1 MPNHGVAI
9 TVPEPW
15 ATTLQQ
21 AREDFGDPMASAIP
35 PHVTL
40 LPPTAVGDDAMPA
53 FLAHLQVVTSA
64 AEPFEMVLS
73 GTGTFRPVSPV
84 VFVQVSQGIPYCEAL
99 ERAVR
104 SGPIERTLDF
114 PYHPHVT
121 VAHHLDE
128 AVARPGVRVAGGLPL
143 RLPGVLGRALPP
155 RPRRGLAGRR
165 PLPARRL
172 TRGEHPRLLGRRAR
186 GRRRHPALAA
196 QPGGP
201 AQVPPRPHRQRTLA
215 AADHHRPARAAHRRA
230 GRRRHRGGARL
241 GGASAAAGARRR
253 AGARRAV
260 APRLDGRDRAGR
272 RRHRAP

>member
-40 LPPTAVGDDAMPA
+40 LPPTAVGDDTMPT
-53 FLAHLQVVTSA
+53 FLDHLQVVTAA
-64 AEPFEMVLS
+64 AEPFDMVLS

-104 SGPIERTLDF
+104 SGPVERTLDF

-121 VAHHLDE
+121 VAHDLPDDVLTKAFDE
-128 AVARPGVRVAGGLPL
+128 MASYDVRFEVWGFSLYEHGPDEVWRPQRDFPL
-143 RLPGVLGRALPP
+143 GQLLPGPQSV
-155 RPRRGLAGRR
+155 
-165 PLPARRL
+165 
-172 TRGEHPRLLGRRAR
+172 
-186 GRRRHPALAA
+186 
-196 QPGGP
+196 
-201 AQVPPRPHRQRTLA
+201 
-215 AADHHRPARAAHRRA
+215 
-230 GRRRHRGGARL
+230 
-241 GGASAAAGARRR
+241 
-253 AGARRAV
+253 
-260 APRLDGRDRAGR
+260 
-272 RRHRAP
+272 